1 MNQWCP
7 VRHVANLHRGNWKI
21 IHMNVMGLQSK
32 CQQVKMSTAIAF
44 LTHAAGVISINL
56 SFINGFYNVLVY
68 CNVFYTLFL
77 PCQLLN
83 VCMCMLAIL
92 AVGQGHLRCC
102 QPPTKLLKQ
111 IKFTTRITYLILLLR
126 KLSGSMFGQGQLL
139 KTNLPFLSGS
149 SVFLS

>member
-1 MNQWCP
+1 MWPTSIAAIERSFIWMLYIYVTIKMSTSQ
-7 VRHVANLHRGNWKI
+7 
-21 IHMNVMGLQSK
+21 NVNKSK
-32 CQQVKMSTAIAF
+32 CQQPLHSSHMRPAWYR
-44 LTHAAGVISINL
+44 SIL

-83 VCMCMLAIL
+83 ICMCMLAIL
-92 AVGQGHLRCC
+92 AIGQGHLRCC

-149 SVFLS
+149 GVFLS

>member
-1 MNQWCP
+1 MWPTSIAAIERSFIWMWWGYNQ
-7 VRHVANLHRGNWKI
+7 
-21 IHMNVMGLQSK
+21 NVNKSK
-32 CQQVKMSTAIAF
+32 CQQPLHSSHMRPAWYR
-44 LTHAAGVISINL
+44 SIL